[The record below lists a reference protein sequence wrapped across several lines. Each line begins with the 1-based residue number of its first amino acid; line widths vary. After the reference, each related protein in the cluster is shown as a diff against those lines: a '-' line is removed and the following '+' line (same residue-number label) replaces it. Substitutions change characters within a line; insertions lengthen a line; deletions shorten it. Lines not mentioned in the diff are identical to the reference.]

1 MKQGKPEIR
10 DKPLLKLTKILPV
23 SAYLFVL
30 IYLLLPITYNGPGDI
45 LEIKG
50 NTASHLLGTCL
61 LKGEV
66 IHCLKVNHF

>member
-23 SAYLFVL
+23 SVCLFVL
-30 IYLLLPITYNGPGDI
+30 IYLLLPVTYNGLGDI

-50 NTASHLLGTCL
+50 RCFTSAGDLFF
-61 LKGEV
+61 KQ
-66 IHCLKVNHF
+66 